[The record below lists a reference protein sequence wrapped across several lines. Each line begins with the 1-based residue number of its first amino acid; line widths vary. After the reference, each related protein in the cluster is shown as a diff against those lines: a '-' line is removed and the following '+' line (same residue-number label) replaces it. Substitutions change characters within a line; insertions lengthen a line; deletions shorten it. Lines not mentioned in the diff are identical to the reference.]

1 MHIVAPGR
9 AVWSSGALLAPGDPV
24 PASAVDD
31 ALIASGAVVAEP
43 EVEHEHEPA
52 AEAPAKKE
60 PWLPKR
66 VTRGRK

>member
-31 ALIASGAVVAEP
+31 ALIASGAVV
-43 EVEHEHEPA
+43 EVADPEHEPA